1 MINNGSQALLTTTT
15 SDGQTLMAVNPRH
28 RYLRNLGFHP
38 AAMTRSP
45 STWPVSQQPTAAQS
59 DIVAES
65 EVEEKAEVLSTD
77 TGSCGS
83 LPSTDESGSDSDSAE
98 MLKDS
103 PPDKRSNVD
112 FRTIFLKRLS
122 YSGVWQ
128 PEPSRPLKVQAIL
141 IFDWD
146 DTLMCTSFLERYVGT
161 VLPHVVRQRMSKVA
175 SVVIKVLEL
184 ACHLGQP
191 FIVTNA
197 KKGWVEHSAALWM
210 PEVIPVLKHITII
223 SARSAYEARFPN
235 NVSQWKQQAFLA
247 LQGRLDQHALTNLI
261 SIGDSAFEMDA
272 AHAMGDRFAKAVVKT
287 VKFVPQPK
295 PQELCAQ
302 LGLVL
307 RKLVHIVEA
316 GRPLQVHLGTRAAV
330 GS

>member
-15 SDGQTLMAVNPRH
+15 SDGQTLMAVNLRH

-38 AAMTRSP
+38 ANMTRSP
-45 STWPVSQQPTAAQS
+45 SIWLDSQQPTPAQS

-83 LPSTDESGSDSDSAE
+83 SPSTDESGSDSDS
-98 MLKDS
+98 
-103 PPDKRSNVD
+103 PPDKPSNVD
-112 FRTIFLKRLS
+112 FRTNFLKRLS

-128 PEPSRPLKVQAIL
+128 PEPSRTLKVQSIL

-146 DTLMCTSFLERYVGT
+146 DTLLCTSFLERYDGI

-175 SVVIKVLEL
+175 SVVKKVLEL

-191 FIVTNA
+191 FIITNA
-197 KKGWVEHSAALWM
+197 KNGWVEHSAALWM
-210 PEVIPVLKHITII
+210 PEVIPVLKQITII
-223 SARSAYEARFPN
+223 SARSAYEARFPD
-235 NVSQWKQQAFLA
+235 NVSQWKRHAFLA

-287 VKFVPQPK
+287 VKFVPQPR

-307 RKLVHIVEA
+307 KKLVHIVEI
-316 GRPLQVHLGTRAAV
+316 GKPLQVHLGTRTAV